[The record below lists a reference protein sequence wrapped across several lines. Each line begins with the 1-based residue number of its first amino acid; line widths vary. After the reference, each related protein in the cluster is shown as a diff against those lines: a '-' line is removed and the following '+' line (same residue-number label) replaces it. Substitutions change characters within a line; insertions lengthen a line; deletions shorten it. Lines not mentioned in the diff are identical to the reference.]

1 MNRDDEQL
9 RAKRAA
15 LYVRMST
22 EHQQYSTSN
31 QRDVIIAYAISRG
44 MDIVKEYSDGGKS
57 GLNIEGR

>member
-31 QRDVIIAYAISRG
+31 QRDVILAYANRA
-44 MDIVKEYSDGGKS
+44 
-57 GLNIEGR
+57 GLRL

>member
-22 EHQQYSTSN
+22 EHRYRQP
-31 QRDVIIAYAISRG
+31 A
-44 MDIVKEYSDGGKS
+44 K
-57 GLNIEGR
+57 